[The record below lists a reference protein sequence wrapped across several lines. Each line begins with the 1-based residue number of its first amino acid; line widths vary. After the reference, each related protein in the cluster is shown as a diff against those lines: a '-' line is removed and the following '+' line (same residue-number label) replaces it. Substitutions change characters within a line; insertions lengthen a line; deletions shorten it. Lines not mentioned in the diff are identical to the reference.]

1 MTETLEPKEVI
12 IYTDGSCLGNPGPG
26 GWAAILI
33 HPQKTLK
40 LSGGFAKT
48 TNNRMEMMAAIEG
61 LSQLKLR
68 CRVKLHTDSQYLQ
81 KGLTSWLACWKK
93 KNWVTAAKTP
103 VKNKDLWQTLDD
115 LMKKHEIEFIW
126 VRGHAGNQY
135 NEECDQLAVK
145 AAKGK
150 NLPKDVGFPG
160 LEEKS
165 RPRLF

>member
-1 MTETLEPKEVI
+1 MTEKKSLDEVI

-40 LSGGFAKT
+40 LSGGFART
-48 TNNRMEMMAAIEG
+48 TNNRMEMIAAVKG
-61 LSQLKLR
+61 LSQLKFR

-81 KGLTSWLACWKK
+81 KGLTSWLAGWKK

-103 VKNKDLWQTLDD
+103 VKNKDLWQQLDA
-115 LMKKHEIEFIW
+115 LMQNHDVDFIW
-126 VRGHAGNQY
+126 VKGHAGDKY
-135 NEECDQLAVK
+135 NEECDQLAVS

-150 NLPKDVGFPG
+150 NLPKDDGFDG
-160 LEEKS
+160 
-165 RPRLF
+165 